1 MRIRL
6 DRTMCDGFGA
16 CAKHAPE
23 YFSLD
28 DWGYASL
35 EGNGTIPDKD
45 RDDAVPEQRDDV
57 KHVIDTGLP
66 PGISP
71 DQASDPGAKTPGST
85 PDFVRGK

>member
-1 MRIRL
+1 MQNQP
-6 DRTMCDGFGA
+6 A
-16 CAKHAPE
+16 NAPR
-23 YFSLD
+23 
-28 DWGYASL
+28 
-35 EGNGTIPDKD
+35 PDKD

-71 DQASDPGAKTPGST
+71 DQASDPGARTPGST